1 MIICPICCTFG
12 GVNYALMHVTIVHHV
27 VLPVAKYGGT
37 ERVIWGMGRQLV
49 KMGHQVTF
57 LLKPGSSCPFARVI
71 EIDPKRSIGSQ
82 IPEDTDIVH
91 FSNHVQ
97 HEDLT
102 KPYVVTVNGN
112 VANES
117 IDPYSIFV
125 SRNHAERH
133 GSQSFVYNGLDW
145 DEYGQVDL
153 SLPRRRYHFLGKAA
167 WRVKN
172 VRGAIRITKHIAGG
186 ELDVLGGTRLNLK
199 MGFRFTL
206 SPRIHFHGMVGNEEK
221 QRIIQ
226 QSKGL
231 IFPVL
236 WHEPFGLCLIESLYY
251 GAPVFATPMGA
262 IPEIVTPD
270 VGFLSNDEQELADYI
285 NSHPDFSPQRCH
297 EYARDQF
304 NIRVMTEA
312 YLKKFEQVLNGE
324 QLTT

>member
-1 MIICPICCTFG
+1 M
-12 GVNYALMHVTIVHHV
+12 
-27 VLPVAKYGGT
+27 
-37 ERVIWGMGRQLV
+37 
-49 KMGHQVTF
+49 
-57 LLKPGSSCPFARVI
+57 
-71 EIDPKRSIGSQ
+71 
-82 IPEDTDIVH
+82 
-91 FSNHVQ
+91 
-97 HEDLT
+97 
-102 KPYVVTVNGN
+102 VTVNGN

-172 VRGAIRITKHIAGG
+172 VRGAIRITKQIDGG

-199 MGFRFTL
+199 MGLRLTL
-206 SPRIHFHGMVGNEEK
+206 SPRIHFHGMVDNEEK

-236 WHEPFGLCLIESLYY
+236 WHEPIGLCLIESLYY

-324 QLTT
+324 RLT